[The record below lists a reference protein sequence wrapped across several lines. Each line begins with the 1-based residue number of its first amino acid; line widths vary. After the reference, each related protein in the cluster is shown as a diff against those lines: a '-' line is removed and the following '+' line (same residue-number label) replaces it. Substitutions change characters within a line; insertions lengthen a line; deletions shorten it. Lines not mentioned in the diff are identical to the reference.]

1 MTQYLK
7 SIRAAAVIAIAPAA
21 LLLSSAAVSAQDA
34 NRVSVPFSDPSRP
47 GTVKVNQ
54 FQGSIRVTAT
64 TGREV
69 IVTTDDTITTARQG
83 REVTVPEKPEVAG
96 LRRLTQRS
104 GLRIEEDN
112 NVISIGSGRFMNGE
126 DVRIQVPARTNLN
139 LTAFNDEITVEG
151 IEGVIE
157 VNSMNGEIT
166 LTNVAGSVVAHATN
180 GDVRVTLRQVT
191 ADKPMSFTSLNGN
204 VDVTLP
210 PALKANMKLRSDRGE
225 VYTDFDV
232 QIQQQRPSTAAPRV
246 FVAPAAPPLPPLP
259 PLPPV
264 DPNDPKGNER
274 EARERERQ
282 ARERERQARE
292 RERQAQQRA
301 NVRFEIDSGIYGT
314 VNGGGPEFELRTF
327 NGDIFLRRAK

>member
-7 SIRAAAVIAIAPAA
+7 SIRAAAVLAIAPAA

-34 NRVSVPFSDPSRP
+34 NRVTVPFSDPSRP

-180 GDVRVTLRQVT
+180 GDVHVTLRQVT
-191 ADKPMSFTSLNGN
+191 VDKPMSFTSLNGD

-225 VYTDFDV
+225 IYTDFDV
-232 QIQQQRPSTAAPRV
+232 QIQQQSPARPVVR
-246 FVAPAAPPLPPLP
+246 VAPPAPPLPPLP

-282 ARERERQARE
+282 VRERERQARE

>member
-1 MTQYLK
+1 M
-7 SIRAAAVIAIAPAA
+7 
-21 LLLSSAAVSAQDA
+21 
-34 NRVSVPFSDPSRP
+34 
-47 GTVKVNQ
+47 
-54 FQGSIRVTAT
+54 
-64 TGREV
+64 
-69 IVTTDDTITTARQG
+69 TTDDTIVTTRQG
-83 REVTVPEKPEVAG
+83 REVTTPERPEVAG

-104 GLRIEEDN
+104 GLRIEEEN
-112 NVISIGSGRFMNGE
+112 NVISIGSGRSMNGE

-139 LTAFNDEITVEG
+139 LSAFNDEITVEG

-210 PALKANMKLRSDRGE
+210 PPTKANLKMRSDRGE
-225 VYTDFDV
+225 VYTDFDL
-232 QIQQQRPSTAAPRV
+232 QIQQRPSTPVVR
-246 FVAPAAPPLPPLP
+246 VAPPVPPAPPLPPLP

>member
-1 MTQYLK
+1 MGHYLK
-7 SIRAAAVIAIAPAA
+7 SFRVVVAVPTA
-21 LLLSSAAVSAQDA
+21 LLLLTSAVEAQDA
-34 NRVSVPFSDPSRP
+34 NRVTVPFSDPSRP

-64 TGREV
+64 NGREV
-69 IVTTDDTITTARQG
+69 IVSTDDTIVTTRQG

-104 GLRIEEDN
+104 GLRIEEEN

-139 LTAFNDEITVEG
+139 LSAFNDEITVEG

-210 PALKANMKLRSDRGE
+210 PPTKANLKMRSDRGE
-225 VYTDFDV
+225 IYTDFDV
-232 QIQQQRPSTAAPRV
+232 QIQQQRPSAAVARP
-246 FVAPAAPPLPPLP
+246 VAPAPPLPPLP
-259 PLPPV
+259 PLPAP
-264 DPNDPKGNER
+264 DPNDPKGTER
-274 EARERERQ
+274 DARERERQ

-301 NVRFEIDSGIYGT
+301 NVRFEIDSGIYGA